1 MDTESYAR
9 LIRDHVAHGKLA
21 ADNTETTPMTVTSTA
36 VAPVTQVQVP
46 SQANIET
53 PSVIMGVPSSPAPST
68 HPRSPLMAIITLSG
82 ATTAAS
88 MASGPNTL
96 MHQLMS
102 NASTR
107 SANTTGPQHQTRHAN
122 HLSYRIATQEHHMG
136 CMGALVD
143 SGANGGMAG
152 MDTRVLA
159 TVPHAHVDITSLG
172 GSILKWLPLIQC
184 ASVVDTVDEG
194 KIVLIM
200 SQYAHK
206 PDSKTLHSK
215 SQIESFGSLVHDSA
229 VSAGGHQV
237 IVTHEG
243 YVIPLHVRNGL
254 CYMDMYSASNSDLDQ
269 YTHVF
274 LTSDTPWNPDIVDD
288 EFFFD
293 ASNSLLSVP
302 SVQEWRDARDPRVD
316 ATGEMYFLDLHS
328 HDQPITQE
336 CHSFVLDALKSLS
349 QSIKQCLPDLDA
361 LLPNFGWVGKDRIQT
376 TLENTSQ
383 HYMADQQIPM
393 QKYFRS

>member
-1 MDTESYAR
+1 
-9 LIRDHVAHGKLA
+9 
-21 ADNTETTPMTVTSTA
+21 
-36 VAPVTQVQVP
+36 
-46 SQANIET
+46 
-53 PSVIMGVPSSPAPST
+53 MG
-68 HPRSPLMAIITLSG
+68 
-82 ATTAAS
+82 
-88 MASGPNTL
+88 
-96 MHQLMS
+96 
-102 NASTR
+102 
-107 SANTTGPQHQTRHAN
+107 
-122 HLSYRIATQEHHMG
+122 Y
-136 CMGALVD
+136 MGALVD

-172 GSILKWLPLIQC
+172 GSILKQLPLIQC
-184 ASVVDTVDEG
+184 ASRVDTVDEG

-237 IVTHEG
+237 IVTHEA

-254 CYMDMYSASNSDLDQ
+254 CYMDMHSASDSDLDQ

-293 ASNSLLSVP
+293 ASNLLLSIP
-302 SVQEWRDARDPRVD
+302 SVQEWRDARDPHVN

-336 CHSFVLDALKSLS
+336 YHSFVLDALTSLS

-361 LLPNFGWVGKDRIQT
+361 LLPNFGWVGKDHIQT

-383 HYMADQQIPM
+383 HCMADQQIPM
-393 QKYFRS
+393 RSIFGPDFPPQTPPAPRVVLHGHFLF